1 MGKTSAEVRREGRKK
16 WKRGVKDRKKVEGMK
31 AQVKEGEKE
40 GRIESKGEGE
50 KREESWGRR
59 RTKRGRRLQD
69 SGNNWDSGKGVEK
82 RGERV
87 I

>member
-16 WKRGVKDRKKVEGMK
+16 GKRGVKDRKKVEGMK

-40 GRIESKGEGE
+40 GRIESKGEGK

-59 RTKRGRRLQD
+59 RKKRGRRQIVEII
-69 SGNNWDSGKGVEK
+69 GTAEKGWKK